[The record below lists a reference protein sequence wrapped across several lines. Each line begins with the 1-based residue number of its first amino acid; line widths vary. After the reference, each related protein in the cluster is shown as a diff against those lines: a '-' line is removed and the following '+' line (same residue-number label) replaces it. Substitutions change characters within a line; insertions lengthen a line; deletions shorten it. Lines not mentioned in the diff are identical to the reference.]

1 MLNRHDDFPIHQT
14 PDPVA
19 APVTGDRNVYDRYF
33 FNGYSRDGALYFAA
47 AMGLYPNR
55 SVLDASFSVVRGG
68 VQTSVHA
75 SRRAP
80 LERTETRV
88 GPIAVE
94 VLDAMRSL
102 RLTVAD
108 NETGVRAELRFGA
121 RTVAV
126 EEPRFTRR
134 SGTRVMMDST
144 RFTQWGS
151 WEGFVEVGGERIE
164 VASSQVLGTRDRSWG
179 VRPVG
184 EPEGGAPGGTPQ
196 FFWLWA
202 PLHFDDL
209 CAHFDVVEDGEGRVE
224 NSNGSVIPV
233 LAGPADEVIDYGETI
248 ATKMKSVS
256 HRIRWRAGTRRAESA
271 EISLV
276 SYGNEEQVVALEP
289 MLTFQMLGL
298 GYLHPEWGHGRW
310 QGEEL
315 VGGEEWK
322 LADLNPLDP
331 RHIHIQELC
340 RARMG
345 GREGIGI
352 LEQLVIGPHRP
363 SGFQGLFDG
372 AS

>member
-1 MLNRHDDFPIHQT
+1 MLNRQDDFPIHQT

-19 APVTGDRNVYDRYF
+19 APATGDRNAYDRYF
-33 FNGYSRDGALYFAA
+33 FNGYTREGELYFAA

-68 VQTSVHA
+68 VQRSLHA

-94 VLDAMRSL
+94 VLAPMRSL
-102 RLTVAD
+102 RLSVAD
-108 NETGVRAELRFGA
+108 NQSGLRAELTFRA

-134 SGTRVMMDST
+134 VGTRVMMDST

-151 WEGFVEVGGERIE
+151 WQGFLEVGGERIE

-184 EPEGGAPGGTPQ
+184 EPEGGAPSGRAQ

-209 CAHFDVVEDGEGRVE
+209 CAHFDVIEDGEGRVE
-224 NSNGSVIPV
+224 NANGSILPV
-233 LAGPADEVIDYGETI
+233 LADPADEVVDYGGSI
-248 ATKMKSVS
+248 ATRMESVS
-256 HRIRWRAGTRRAESA
+256 RRILWRPGTRRAGSA
-271 EISLV
+271 EITLV
-276 SYGNEEQVVALEP
+276 PFRGDARVISLEP

-298 GYLHPEWGHGRW
+298 GYLHPEWGHGLW
-310 QGEEL
+310 KGEEA
-315 VGGEEWK
+315 VGCEEWK
-322 LADLNPLDP
+322 LADVNPLDP
-331 RHIHIQELC
+331 RYIHIQELC

-345 GREGIGI
+345 EREGIGI
-352 LEQLVIGPHRP
+352 LEQLAIGPHRP
-363 SGFQGLFDG
+363 SGFEGLLDG
-372 AS
+372 AK